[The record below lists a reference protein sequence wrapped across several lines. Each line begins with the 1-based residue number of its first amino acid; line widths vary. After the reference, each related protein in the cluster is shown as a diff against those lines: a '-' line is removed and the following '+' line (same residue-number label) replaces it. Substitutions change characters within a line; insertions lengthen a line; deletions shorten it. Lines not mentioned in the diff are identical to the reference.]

1 MAKESTSLLRS
12 SVIRKSIFSGC
23 IGISYSQSNFHS
35 KGTLLVLLWALSVL
49 VAQYILIY
57 SFICLP
63 ITATHFIIW
72 DGLLITVF
80 LFFPLL
86 GYLGEKYLRYKLL
99 LIGVF
104 MIAISYILNMV
115 LTALIL
121 ILHSDL
127 QFYLCILYIVAL
139 IPSLFGYG
147 LFISNVT
154 QFGASQLQ
162 FAPSTDFAAFAR
174 WSICIFIFGMTFPQF
189 FIVLFTNTYISNLW
203 LLLPQLFC
211 LLMMIVV
218 TLIVACLSSRHL
230 IIEYPPLYSDP
241 VKLIYQ
247 VLRYSWR
254 HKYPARRIA
263 FAYND
268 GYVSRINLGKSRY
281 GGPFTTD
288 QVENVKTFLRI
299 LLILMCHLLIPIFC
313 ANTLAEWFMISR
325 NVENSNFLQTLLLK
339 FPSSIGGFVAAAC
352 MVIFQYVVIP
362 FFPRLVLG
370 ILKRLILGICFH
382 LLAAVLATVIRF
394 NMSTDI
400 IGSSVNYSQIIT
412 DNSTNAHEDD
422 SWPYYLITIPS
433 LLVAL
438 GLFLNITSQ
447 LEFIFAQAPYNMKGI
462 LIGLLQLEVGVP
474 MFMDFVG
481 VFTQA
486 ADHWEYFLV
495 ISILVLIS
503 LITCSFAVYFYRY
516 RLGNE
521 PSDINVRSTIEE
533 IYERNL
539 RRMDEESESD
549 K

>member
-12 SVIRKSIFSGC
+12 SVIKKSFFPTGC
-23 IGISYSQSNFHS
+23 IGISYTQSNFHS
-35 KGTLLVLLWALSVL
+35 EGALLVLLWALSVL
-49 VAQYILIY
+49 VAHYILIY

-72 DGLLITVF
+72 DSLLITVF

-127 QFYLCILYIVAL
+127 QSYLCILYIVGL

-230 IIEYPPLYSDP
+230 IIEYPPYTDP

-268 GYVSRINLGKSRY
+268 GYVSRIDLGKSRY
-281 GGPFTTD
+281 GGPFTTE
-288 QVENVKTFLRI
+288 QVENVKTFLQI

-313 ANTLAEWFMISR
+313 ADTLAEWFMISR
-325 NVENSNFLQTLLLK
+325 NVENSNFLQTLLIK

-352 MVIFQYVVIP
+352 IVIFQYIAVP

-370 ILKRLILGICFH
+370 ILKRLILGMCFH

-394 NMSTDI
+394 NMSSDI
-400 IGSSVNYSQIIT
+400 IGSSVNCSQFIT
-412 DNSTNAHEDD
+412 DNSTNTREDD

-474 MFMDFVG
+474 MFMDFIG

-539 RRMDEESESD
+539 RMNEESESD